1 MSITMNRKIFGLLSV
16 IALVICLVA
25 AYHCF
30 AIDTTYKFSDVPKN
44 EWYAESIDYAY
55 ENGFMNG
62 MTQTTFEPQT
72 SISRGMIVTIIHRME
87 GSPKTAGE
95 LNFVDVNSTYYYCEP
110 IKWASQNGIVNG
122 IDKENFAPDAEIT
135 REQFAT
141 ILYRYATSKGI
152 DVKAREQSFS
162 FANYVDKDKISEY
175 AVLALA
181 WANENGLIKGVT
193 TTTLEP
199 QGKATRAQAATI
211 FMRFDKLLKETV
223 KAGDSSEKSDE
234 KANDNKDNETTEKK
248 TSDKEESSSDKD
260 NTPQTTP
267 DSNQNNNQ
275 DKDENAGEWDEV
287 TGESGKNDDDK
298 DNEGNKDEEND
309 NNKDELPASP
319 TIYIENVSVSGK
331 YADVYISVINNPG
344 IASLKFDVKFDDK
357 KLKLVSVDFDSSWG
371 DYITAPTP
379 YKNPQTINMISPF
392 ENIAAN
398 GKLAV
403 LRFELLDDI
412 VEERIIIKCDQSN
425 IFDSDFNDVEFET
438 INGKINKQ

>member
-1 MSITMNRKIFGLLSV
+1 MKKKIVCLLSV

-25 AYHCF
+25 TYHCF
-30 AIDTTYKFSDVPKN
+30 AIDTTCKFSDVPKN

-95 LNFVDVNSTYYYCEP
+95 LNFVDVNSSYYYCEP

-122 IDKENFAPDAEIT
+122 IDKENFAPDVEIT

-141 ILYRYATSKGI
+141 ILYRYVISKGV
-152 DVKAREQSFS
+152 DLKAGEQSLS
-162 FANYVDKDKISEY
+162 FANYADKDKISEY
-175 AVLALA
+175 AVSALT

-193 TTTLEP
+193 TTMLEP

-211 FMRFDKLLKETV
+211 FMRFDKLLKESV
-223 KAGDSSEKSDE
+223 KADASSEKSDE

-248 TSDKEESSSDKD
+248 PSDKEDLSSSKD

-267 DSNQNNNQ
+267 DSNNNQNNNQ
-275 DKDENAGEWDEV
+275 DKDENTGEWDDVMSEPD
-287 TGESGKNDDDK
+287 KNEDIK
-298 DNEGNKDEEND
+298 DNEGNKDEENV
-309 NNKDELPASP
+309 NNKDELPTTP
-319 TIYIENVSVSGK
+319 TIYIDDVSVNGK
-331 YADVYISVINNPG
+331 YADVVISVINNPG
-344 IASLKFDVKFDDK
+344 IASLKFDVNFDDE
-357 KLKLVSVDFDSSWG
+357 KLKLVSVNFDSSWG

-392 ENIAAN
+392 ENIEAN

-403 LRFELLDDI
+403 LRFELLDDTI
-412 VEERIIIKCDQSN
+412 EEKIIIKCDESN

-438 INGKINKQ
+438 IDGKINKQ